1 MTDRRRCKL
10 ANTEGDICQL
20 PEGHALHQDGVG
32 DDWGVRWGY
41 EQLDLTSQLA
51 VLRAQRDAA
60 LAACD
65 EAERFFAEQNIM
77 RPLLTTVAVRA
88 ALGVQP
94 EPGENEKRSP

>member
-1 MTDRRRCKL
+1 MTDAEHLIWADMRQH
-10 ANTEGDICQL
+10 ADGDVRVYAKGGRL
-20 PEGHALHQDGVG
+20 VSGTYAG
-32 DDWGVRWGY
+32 DVAAQFDAAVAEIERLQAELG
-41 EQLDLTSQLA
+41 

-94 EPGENEKRSP
+94 EGN